1 MIKTRCKCQLGS
13 CTAWV
18 VLRTRS
24 RDNAN
29 QGYLQQHSS
38 KRHKIAVIGGGVAG
52 FVLLLLLVSIASLLF
67 RRRRPQ
73 KHSLYPK
80 FSVRRTSN
88 LPMQRPPVRKMKI
101 SSPIPVEE
109 DSSDLESII
118 APYTI
123 PLGPNESPFMDDA
136 HPKLPWLPE
145 TCVTRDACNGR
156 SGEFQVEIKAVR
168 WFLCKL
174 DSCERFDNRRLL
186 LMISGQGR
194 PFADCA
200 RLR

>member
-1 MIKTRCKCQLGS
+1 MIQTRCKCQLGR

-18 VLRTRS
+18 VLSTRS
-24 RDNAN
+24 RNTAT

-38 KRHKIAVIGGGVAG
+38 KRHKITAICGGIAGV
-52 FVLLLLLVSIASLLF
+52 VLLLLLILIAFLLF

-73 KHSLYPK
+73 KHNLNRK
-80 FSVRRTSN
+80 FSLRPPRTPK
-88 LPMQRPPVRKMKI
+88 LPMQPPPVRKI
-101 SSPIPVEE
+101 SSPIRAR

-136 HPKLPWLPE
+136 YVKLPWLPE
-145 TCVTRDACNGR
+145 TCVTRDACDAR
-156 SGEFQVEIKAVR
+156 PGELNKAVR

-174 DSCERFDNRRLL
+174 DSCERPDN
-186 LMISGQGR
+186 
-194 PFADCA
+194 
-200 RLR
+200 